1 MALITWTEE
10 QFGTSVSTADE
21 QHQELFDLLN
31 TLHETIPGGDR
42 EEIGAKLDAFLDYVV
57 MHFQTEEE
65 LMQSNGYPEYEAHKA
80 EHDKLIATATE
91 IQKGFKEEGKEL
103 SQDSTTFVKDWL
115 TNHIPTIDRSYGPFL
130 NEKGVS

>member
-10 QFGTSVSTADE
+10 QFGTKISTADE

-42 EEIGAKLDAFLDYVV
+42 EEISKQLDGFLDYVA

-65 LMQSNGYPEYEAHKA
+65 LLQKNGYPDFEAHKA
-80 EHDKLIATATE
+80 EHEKLLTTAAE
-91 IQKGFKEEGKEL
+91 IQKGFKEEGKDL
-103 SQDSTTFVKDWL
+103 SQDSTAFVKDWL
-115 TNHIPTIDRSYGPFL
+115 TNHIPTIDKAYGPFL
-130 NEKGVS
+130 NEKGIS